1 MCCFI
6 LQLFWESTISW
17 AKLIFLFIDFLLFVY
32 HQNFSTNWFFSHYF
46 RKSSNFVFSI
56 FHVSQQT
63 WIKKTINSTKISK
76 KFFLISLCVVSFFNY
91 FEDVPFHE
99 LIFLFIDFLL
109 FVYHQNFSTNWFF
122 SHYFR
127 KSSNFVFSIFHVS
140 QQTWIKKTINS
151 TKISKKF
158 FLISLCVVS
167 FFNYFEWVPFHELS
181 LFFYSLIFFF
191 LCTIKTFPQ
200 IDFFLTISG
209 NHQIL
214 FFQFFMYHN
223 RHELKK
229 QSIQQKYQKN
239 SFLLVCVLFH
249 CSIILRT
256 YHFMS

>member
-6 LQLFWESTISW
+6 VQLFWGRTISW

-91 FEDVPFHE
+91 FE
-99 LIFLFIDFLL
+99 I
-109 FVYHQNFSTNWFF
+109 
-122 SHYFR
+122 
-127 KSSNFVFSIFHVS
+127 
-140 QQTWIKKTINS
+140 
-151 TKISKKF
+151 
-158 FLISLCVVS
+158 
-167 FFNYFEWVPFHELS
+167 VPFHELS

-209 NHQIL
+209 NYEMYLVIL
-214 FFQFFMYHN
+214 NTRKMCFFQFVCLIF
-223 RHELKK
+223 LPTKK
-229 QSIQQKYQKN
+229 INKFERTCEPKILWKHCLNQLEHFEY
-239 SFLLVCVLFH
+239 LLVNN
-249 CSIILRT
+249 
-256 YHFMS
+256 